1 MPTFHRSPSESF
13 SETVRW
19 IMELFGV
26 DNRMATLI
34 AWDVAVTI
42 GTDRHLW
49 IDDSRAIKFIAENK
63 G

>member
-1 MPTFHRSPSESF
+1 MG
-13 SETVRW
+13 
-19 IMELFGV
+19 LFGV

-49 IDDSRAIKFIAENK
+49 IDDSRARKFIAEN
-63 G
+63 GG